1 MLKNGVIHMLK
12 KWSNSHVKEMG
23 SFEKTLRVKL
33 ALFKKFV
40 PVLKILK
47 KGSVMFGLEYK
58 IYNRK

>member
-1 MLKNGVIHMLK
+1 MLK
-12 KWSNSHVKEMG
+12 KWALLK
-23 SFEKTLRVKL
+23 KTLRVKL